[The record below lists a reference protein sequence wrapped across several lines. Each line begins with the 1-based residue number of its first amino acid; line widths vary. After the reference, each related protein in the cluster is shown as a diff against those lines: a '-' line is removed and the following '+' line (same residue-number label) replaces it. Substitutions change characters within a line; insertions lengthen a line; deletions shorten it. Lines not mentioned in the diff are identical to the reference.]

1 MMQLI
6 KSEYSYSKV
15 AIFLMSS
22 PISSLYIAREYYC
35 IDIKNR
41 KKKIWYSFEKLIC
54 KIKRAN
60 LIKQETS
67 VYKYALENNFLS
79 L

>member
-22 PISSLYIAREYYC
+22 PISSLYLAREYYC
-35 IDIKNR
+35 IDTKNR
-41 KKKIWYSFEKLIC
+41 KIISYSFEKLIC

-67 VYKYALENNFLS
+67 VYKYALENNFSS